1 MRMSK
6 RSQLAVTAL
15 VEVALRECEG
25 PVSLVAIQSRHN
37 ITKTRLEQI
46 FSKLRQSHLV
56 DSTIGPGGGYS
67 LAMEAEQISVADI
80 VLAMEPSD
88 TFLQVGEAAS
98 VSDRLWLQLNQK
110 MMQDLQSISLKQLV
124 NAQSLEDA
132 KQKQA

>member
-1 MRMSK
+1 MMLWPLRAS
-6 RSQLAVTAL
+6 VTAL
-15 VEVALRECEG
+15 DEVALREGEG

-46 FSKLRQSHLV
+46 FSKLRQAHLV

>member
-15 VEVALRECEG
+15 VEVALREGEG

>member
-1 MRMSK
+1 MSK

-80 VLAMEPSD
+80 VLAMEPMD
-88 TFLQVGEAAS
+88 AFLQVGEASS

>member
-15 VEVALRECEG
+15 VEVALHEDEG

-46 FSKLRQSHLV
+46 FSKLRKFHLV

-67 LAMEAEQISVADI
+67 LAVAAEQISVADI
-80 VLAMEPSD
+80 VLAMEPLD
-88 TFLQVGEAAS
+88 IFLETGEASS

-110 MMQDLQSISLKQLV
+110 LMQDLRNITLRQLV
-124 NAQSLEDA
+124 NA
-132 KQKQA
+132 

>member
-15 VEVALRECEG
+15 VEVALREGEG

-88 TFLQVGEAAS
+88 TFLQVGEASS

-132 KQKQA
+132 KRKQA

>member
-1 MRMSK
+1 MPMSK

>member
-15 VEVALRECEG
+15 VEVALHEDEG

-46 FSKLRQSHLV
+46 FSKLRQFHLV

-67 LAMEAEQISVADI
+67 LAVAAEQIRVADI
-80 VLAMEPSD
+80 VLAMEPLD
-88 TFLQVGEAAS
+88 IFLETGEPSS

-110 MMQDLQSISLKQLV
+110 LMQDLRNITLRQLV
-124 NAQSLEDA
+124 NAQRLEDA
-132 KQKQA
+132 KQA

>member
-1 MRMSK
+1 MSK

-15 VEVALRECEG
+15 VEVALREGEG

>member
-15 VEVALRECEG
+15 VEVALREGEG
-25 PVSLVAIQSRHN
+25 PLSLVAIQFRHN

>member
-1 MRMSK
+1 MRMNK

-15 VEVALRECEG
+15 VEVALREGEG

>member
-15 VEVALRECEG
+15 VEVALHEDEG

-46 FSKLRQSHLV
+46 FSKLRKFHLV

-67 LAMEAEQISVADI
+67 LAVAAEQISVADI
-80 VLAMEPSD
+80 VLAMEPLD
-88 TFLQVGEAAS
+88 IFLETGEASS

-110 MMQDLQSISLKQLV
+110 LMQDLRNITLRQLV
-124 NAQSLEDA
+124 NAQRLEDA
-132 KQKQA
+132 KQA